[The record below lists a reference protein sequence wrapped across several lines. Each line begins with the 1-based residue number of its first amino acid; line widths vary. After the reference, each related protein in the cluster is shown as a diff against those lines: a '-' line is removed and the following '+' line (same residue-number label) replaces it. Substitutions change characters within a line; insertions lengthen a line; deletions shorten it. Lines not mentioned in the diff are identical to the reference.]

1 MQERQHVRL
10 IRIPSFTDERGS
22 LAVVG
27 WPESLPFVPQRFY
40 YIYDTAPGVRRAG
53 HAHWQESELILAVSG
68 CVTVVTDEGAAR
80 VEHRLDR
87 PDVGLL
93 IPPGAWHEL
102 HGFAPGTV
110 CAVFASGHYDAE
122 DYCRDYSEFRD
133 KARERAAARPLP

>member
-10 IRIPSFTDERGS
+10 IPIPSFTDERGS
-22 LAVVG
+22 LAVVD
-27 WPESLPFVPQRFY
+27 WPESLPFAPRRFY
-40 YIYDTAPGVRRAG
+40 YIYDAVPGARRAG
-53 HAHWQESELILAVSG
+53 HAHWQESEVILAVSG
-68 CVTVVTDEGAAR
+68 GVTVVTDEGAVR

-87 PDVGLL
+87 PDLGLL
-93 IPPGAWHEL
+93 IPPGVWHEL

-133 KARERAAARPLP
+133 KARERAAARSVP